1 MSLRGRN
8 YCESCTLRTAV
19 VLFGGFL
26 VHLALGAMYTFGNF
40 APYFISYIRNRTDDT
55 EIRNVDSLWINAA
68 GTIGNCLGLTVGG
81 IFALKFGTRIAT
93 FIGAVVFCGSVAA
106 SYFTVNDSFIALVLT
121 YGLTGYLG
129 HKLTYGTPVQTAI
142 KWLPEHSTLA
152 AGIIVSGTGGGSLI
166 FNQVITGYINP
177 DNLSPDLTT
186 EDGGR
191 YFTQPELLGRVP
203 TCFLVLGATYFGLQ
217 LIGIACLSDPPPN
230 NQQVNSDFGEI
241 SKSKSDKLP
250 VELKSYKSKED
261 VSHEVSGQVAVVHDN
276 LGYKHDERTEQS
288 FAPSATALPDNTM
301 EYENK
306 EVSTEDSIPKE
317 LSIMEAIKFALRCRS
332 FYVVWLTIML
342 MNGGMQFI
350 NGLYKAYGLTFIDDD
365 HFLALVGSLAAVFNC
380 IGRPIWGAVMDK
392 TGFRLQSVV
401 YLGDL

>member
-306 EVSTEDSIPKE
+306 EVSTED
-317 LSIMEAIKFALRCRS
+317 R
-332 FYVVWLTIML
+332 L
-342 MNGGMQFI
+342 M
-350 NGLYKAYGLTFIDDD
+350 GLHL
-365 HFLALVGSLAAVFNC
+365 
-380 IGRPIWGAVMDK
+380 
-392 TGFRLQSVV
+392 
-401 YLGDL
+401 